1 MSTSKQ
7 PPGGSSYAR
16 FIPREELKGFSAW
29 NPASLESPGST
40 RPAPGESP
48 AGGGVHKAPFASRV
62 AQQEGDTAVAAKPA
76 APRAAAPAGAA
87 GTAGASAAGQGGA
100 RGRVEPLVP
109 TRAGSP
115 AAHPTASKAAPTSA
129 AAAGAST
136 GAHSARAASVSE
148 PAQPATPAE
157 PTVPQAQVD
166 ALLKDS
172 RQSGYQ
178 DGYRDGLAALESY
191 KATQSA
197 QMAAFMSDQV
207 GAMVADL
214 HQRLEQ
220 LEAQLSGRIAGV
232 ALELARQVV
241 RSEITQRPELIVQV
255 AEDAMAALLASARD
269 VTLRMNPEDLR
280 VAQGSLEDALAT
292 RGARAVADPH
302 VAPGGCVVESDIAV
316 VDASVQARWGRAAAA
331 MGSAMPWEERQG
343 SRAAPAATAST
354 AAPTADDDDMTWDDL
369 DAIDPPPSVGDAP

>member
-76 APRAAAPAGAA
+76 APHAGTPTRPATASSAAGAA
-87 GTAGASAAGQGGA
+87 GA
-100 RGRVEPLVP
+100 RARVEPLVP

-115 AAHPTASKAAPTSA
+115 GSGATAATAAPVASSTQGAQPARPA
-129 AAAGAST
+129 AAP
-136 GAHSARAASVSE
+136 E
-148 PAQPATPAE
+148 PAQPATPPE

-166 ALLKDS
+166 TLLKES

-207 GAMVADL
+207 GALVSDL

-280 VAQGSLEDALAT
+280 VAQGSLDDVLAT

-331 MGSAMPWEERQG
+331 MGSAMPWDERQG
-343 SRAAPAATAST
+343 GRGAVPNAPTTAS
-354 AAPTADDDDMTWDDL
+354 APPTEDDMTWDDL
-369 DAIDPPPSVGDAP
+369 DAIDPPPSIGDAP

>member
-29 NPASLESPGST
+29 NPTSLESPGST

-62 AQQEGDTAVAAKPA
+62 AQQDGDTAVASKAPPA
-76 APRAAAPAGAA
+76 AATQRSAPM
-87 GTAGASAAGQGGA
+87 
-100 RGRVEPLVP
+100 EPLVP
-109 TRAGSP
+109 GTP
-115 AAHPTASKAAPTSA
+115 APAKATKTPGAAQA
-129 AAAGAST
+129 AAAPSAAPGAVR
-136 GAHSARAASVSE
+136 SAGPAPAA
-148 PAQPATPAE
+148 AQQAAAE
-157 PTVPQAQVD
+157 PKAPVDPGVPQAQVD
-166 ALLKDS
+166 VLVKDS

-207 GAMVADL
+207 GALVSDL

-280 VAQGSLEDALAT
+280 VAQGSLDDVLAT
-292 RGARAVADPH
+292 RGARAVADAH

-316 VDASVQARWGRAAAA
+316 VDASVQARWSRAAAA
-331 MGSAMPWEERQG
+331 MGSQMPWQEAGPRG
-343 SRAAPAATAST
+343 ALAPDAVHSG
-354 AAPTADDDDMTWDDL
+354 APSQADDDDMTWDDL
-369 DAIDPPPSVGDAP
+369 DALDPPRSTGDAP

>member
-76 APRAAAPAGAA
+76 APRAAAPAGA
-87 GTAGASAAGQGGA
+87 SAAGQAGA
-100 RGRVEPLVP
+100 RSHEEPLVP

-115 AAHPTASKAAPTSA
+115 APHPAARPAGPASAPAMAQAPSAKA
-129 AAAGAST
+129 
-136 GAHSARAASVSE
+136 GAHSGSTAAAPE
-148 PAQPATPAE
+148 PAQPATPPE

-166 ALLKDS
+166 VLVKES

-343 SRAAPAATAST
+343 SRAAPAAATPS
-354 AAPTADDDDMTWDDL
+354 AAPTADDDDLTWDDL
-369 DAIDPPPSVGDAP
+369 DAIDPPPSTGDAP

>member
-1 MSTSKQ
+1 MGT
-7 PPGGSSYAR
+7 
-16 FIPREELKGFSAW
+16 
-29 NPASLESPGST
+29 
-40 RPAPGESP
+40 
-48 AGGGVHKAPFASRV
+48 KAPS
-62 AQQEGDTAVAAKPA
+62 
-76 APRAAAPAGAA
+76 AAPAGGEA
-87 GTAGASAAGQGGA
+87 
-100 RGRVEPLVP
+100 
-109 TRAGSP
+109 
-115 AAHPTASKAAPTSA
+115 
-129 AAAGAST
+129 
-136 GAHSARAASVSE
+136 ARAAGVPE
-148 PAQPATPAE
+148 PAQAAQAAEPPE
-157 PTVPQAQVD
+157 PTVPQAQVE
-166 ALLKDS
+166 ALVKDS

-207 GAMVADL
+207 GALVADL

-280 VAQGSLEDALAT
+280 VAQGSLEDVLAT

-331 MGSAMPWEERQG
+331 MGSAMPWDERQG
-343 SRAAPAATAST
+343 PRGATSPAPIAPVATS
-354 AAPTADDDDMTWDDL
+354 APDDDMTWDDL
-369 DAIDPPPSVGDAP
+369 DAIDPPPSIGDAP

>member
-62 AQQEGDTAVAAKPA
+62 AQQDGDTAVASKAPPASAPLKA
-76 APRAAAPAGAA
+76 APM
-87 GTAGASAAGQGGA
+87 
-100 RGRVEPLVP
+100 EPLVP
-109 TRAGSP
+109 GAPGPAKATKAPGPVQAASP
-115 AAHPTASKAAPTSA
+115 AAA
-129 AAAGAST
+129 AAS
-136 GAHSARAASVSE
+136 
-148 PAQPATPAE
+148 TPAATGSAGPVPVAAQQAAE
-157 PTVPQAQVD
+157 PKAPVEPGVPQAQVD
-166 ALLKDS
+166 ALVKES

-207 GAMVADL
+207 GALVADL

-280 VAQGSLEDALAT
+280 VAQGSLDDVLAT
-292 RGARAVADPH
+292 RGARAVADAH

-316 VDASVQARWGRAAAA
+316 VDASVQARWSRAAAA
-331 MGSAMPWEERQG
+331 MGSQMPWQEAGPRG
-343 SRAAPAATAST
+343 ALAPDAVQSGASSH
-354 AAPTADDDDMTWDDL
+354 AEDDDMTWDDL
-369 DAIDPPPSVGDAP
+369 DALDPPRSTGDAL

>member
-29 NPASLESPGST
+29 NPTSLESPGST

-62 AQQEGDTAVAAKPA
+62 AQQEGDTAVAAKPTMPPSA
-76 APRAAAPAGAA
+76 APGAA
-87 GTAGASAAGQGGA
+87 SASARA
-100 RGRVEPLVP
+100 RVEPLVP
-109 TRAGSP
+109 TRP
-115 AAHPTASKAAPTSA
+115 AAPSPGAVRQGGASKAAGAGPAASGPT
-129 AAAGAST
+129 T
-136 GAHSARAASVSE
+136 GGPSARPVVTPE
-148 PAQPATPAE
+148 PAPPATPPE

-166 ALLKDS
+166 VLVKDS

-207 GAMVADL
+207 GALVADL

-280 VAQGSLEDALAT
+280 VAQGSLEDVLAT

-331 MGSAMPWEERQG
+331 MGSAMPWDERQG
-343 SRAAPAATAST
+343 ARGAAPSAPTTAST
-354 AAPTADDDDMTWDDL
+354 PPAEDDMTWDDL
-369 DAIDPPPSVGDAP
+369 DAIDPPPSIGDAP